1 MPAAPEAG
9 GAIRRRVRRWSLPAA
24 VTGAAVAFDGRSG
37 AFALGD
43 GSLRRVGF
51 AEDAPLDGVA
61 LHAGAVLALA
71 PAPGGGFLTGGDDG
85 RVAL

>member
-43 GSLRRVGF
+43 GSLRRS
-51 AEDAPLDGVA
+51 ASPRMRRSTAWPCMRA
-61 LHAGAVLALA
+61 RCWPWRPP
-71 PAPGGGFLTGGDDG
+71 PA
-85 RVAL
+85 AAS